1 MLFKTKYSL
10 HSEDLLK
17 KRKNKTA
24 EYVALTQMK
33 GVYCVSIL
41 IGNEEFF
48 KFITEVAEVFFKC
61 EKSE

>member
-1 MLFKTKYSL
+1 MLFKSKYSL

-41 IGNEEFF
+41 IGNDEFF
-48 KFITEVAEVFFKC
+48 KFIT
-61 EKSE
+61 